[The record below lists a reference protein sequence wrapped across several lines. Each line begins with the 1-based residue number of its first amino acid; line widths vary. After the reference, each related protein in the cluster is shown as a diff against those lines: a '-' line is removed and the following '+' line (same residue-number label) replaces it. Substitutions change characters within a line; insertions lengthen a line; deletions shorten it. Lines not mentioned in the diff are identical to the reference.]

1 MKVTF
6 EDWLNNFGPRAYKV
20 GTVRRYMTALEKAP
34 ERMGISLPKPIMEY
48 TDPEEYCELYN
59 SLVVHEKYDYVNQN

>member
-20 GTVRRYMTALEKAP
+20 GTVRRYVTALEKAP

-48 TDPEEYCELYN
+48 TDPEDIALGCQAL
-59 SLVVHEKYDYVNQN
+59 LQTALQLCC